1 MIFEKLGPDNKKER
15 MRNLEWLGADMIDA
29 GIEFGPGTVYGS
41 ALIKV
46 GKAQQSL
53 GQTEREFVANS
64 FRTFVQPLKKF
75 LDEDMR
81 TITVRPSQV
90 FILLL
95 ITYWIFR
102 KKEKF

>member
-1 MIFEKLGPDNKKER
+1 MIFEKLGPDTKRER
-15 MRNLEWLGADMIDA
+15 MRNLGFLGADMIDA

-53 GQTEREFVANS
+53 GQTEREFITNAY
-64 FRTFVQPLKKF
+64 RTFVHPLKKF

-81 TITVRPSQV
+81 TITVRRSQV
-90 FILLL
+90 FISS
-95 ITYWIFR
+95 F
-102 KKEKF
+102 

>member
-29 GIEFGPGTVYGS
+29 GIEFGPGTVYGT

-64 FRTFVQPLKKF
+64 YRTFVQPLKKF

-81 TITVRPSQV
+81 TITVRRCH
-90 FILLL
+90 ILIIFVL
-95 ITYWIFR
+95 IITNYWIF
-102 KKEKF
+102 

>member
-95 ITYWIFR
+95 ITY
-102 KKEKF
+102 

>member
-1 MIFEKLGPDNKKER
+1 MIFEKLGPESKKER

-46 GKAQQSL
+46 GKAQQNL

-64 FRTFVQPLKKF
+64 YRSFVQPLKKF

-81 TITVRPSQV
+81 TITVSHFV
-90 FILLL
+90 VL
-95 ITYWIFR
+95 I
-102 KKEKF
+102 